1 MAGEP
6 AEPIPSADDVWE
18 LCCGPVLLAQ
28 VPLKNNA
35 LKLAR
40 AR

>member
-6 AEPIPSADDVWE
+6 VESIQSADDVWE

-28 VPLKNNA
+28 VPLKNNE

>member
-1 MAGEP
+1 VGLLP
-6 AEPIPSADDVWE
+6 LADDVWE

-28 VPLKNNA
+28 VTLKNKE
-35 LKLAR
+35 LQLAK